1 MTYKARVYIS
11 YSILERHFVLE
22 DTVQVSIA
30 YSAGVLLGR
39 VNVTSSRSFKRPA
52 TFDFELEGTVEGRGP
67 GKVREPPLPSPLIR
81 FDRLSPPWYK
91 LLFFPCLLAK
101 VSIIDELTK
110 AYAIVLGGFMGNS
123 SFLCLIK
130 FLLLPIFLSQGV

>member
-11 YSILERHFVLE
+11 YSIMERYFVLE
-22 DTVQVSIA
+22 DTDQVSIA

-52 TFDFELEGTVEGRGP
+52 TFDFELEGTVEGTVEGRGR

-91 LLFFPCLLAK
+91 LLFLPCLLAK
-101 VSIIDELTK
+101 
-110 AYAIVLGGFMGNS
+110 FR
-123 SFLCLIK
+123 
-130 FLLLPIFLSQGV
+130 